1 MAYEQPRVPIWR
13 EGNKLTDYIKELVRF
28 LRSFTVAA
36 WNADR
41 LKDDQI
47 KELQQSMNGGVS
59 EERLN
64 ELIKAQLES
73 AERTIIDKAFPV
85 GRIVEFAADV
95 DPNTLYGW
103 QKWEQLKDRFLIGAG
118 GSYTLGAT
126 GGEATHTLTVDEMP
140 NHYHLTYVDANFC
153 AVSTGDTNLW
163 KQALVNATNHDT
175 VDGYYDLPAGGSQ
188 PHNNVPPYLAVN
200 MWKRTD

>member
-59 EERLN
+59 EDRLN
-64 ELIKAQLES
+64 ELIKAQLAS

-85 GRIVEFAADV
+85 GRIVEFETDV
-95 DPNTLYGW
+95 NPNTIYNW

-118 GSYTLGAT
+118 GSYALGAT
-126 GGEATHTLTVDEMP
+126 GGEATHLLTTNEMP
-140 NHYHLTYVDANFC
+140 EHRHHAPIAFNTDGSNRAPDCSWTDHAPDATSSQSFT
-153 AVSTGDTNLW
+153 S
-163 KQALVNATNHDT
+163 
-175 VDGYYDLPAGGSQ
+175 YSGGGAA
-188 PHNNVPPYLAVN
+188 HNNMPPYLAVY
-200 MWKRTD
+200 MWKRTA